1 MCQTGDHTEAAE
13 KTDYGSGMGGVVSRE
28 RNLVV
33 MINLV
38 QPGVRD
44 EGCALPGW
52 GYPPSAPSPTIKE
65 SFPLLAECS
74 RHKIISMDNF

>member
-13 KTDYGSGMGGVVSRE
+13 KTDDGSGMGGIVSRE
-28 RNLVV
+28 RNLVM

-44 EGCALPGW
+44 
-52 GYPPSAPSPTIKE
+52 
-65 SFPLLAECS
+65 
-74 RHKIISMDNF
+74 